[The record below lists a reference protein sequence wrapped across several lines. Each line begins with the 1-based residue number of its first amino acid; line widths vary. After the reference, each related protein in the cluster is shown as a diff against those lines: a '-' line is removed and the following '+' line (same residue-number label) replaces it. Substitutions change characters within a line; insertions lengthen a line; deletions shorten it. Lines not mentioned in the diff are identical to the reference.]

1 MLRLIV
7 GLSVLA
13 LFGCEKGQSTP
24 DTAFSPSGPSN
35 VDVSSTA
42 SSTAIGHIASVPR
55 EVMVTATDACDPDTF
70 NAALKDP
77 NACKGPGGGVTF
89 DHFIDTLMRMGSIGS
104 WHFAPPRVEVRVG
117 QTFLVANRGGETHTF
132 TEVEEFGGGIV
143 PMLND
148 LAHVPKEAPECKTLE
163 ADDFIASGA
172 TYKEDIDEA
181 GVEKYQCCIHPWM
194 RLEAHISA
202 K

>member
-1 MLRLIV
+1 
-7 GLSVLA
+7 
-13 LFGCEKGQSTP
+13 
-24 DTAFSPSGPSN
+24 
-35 VDVSSTA
+35 
-42 SSTAIGHIASVPR
+42 
-55 EVMVTATDACDPDTF
+55 
-70 NAALKDP
+70 
-77 NACKGPGGGVTF
+77 VTF
-89 DHFIDTLMRMGSIGS
+89 EHFIDTLMRMGSIGS
-104 WHFAPPRVEVRVG
+104 WRFAPPSVEVRVG
-117 QTFLVANRGGETHTF
+117 QTFLVTNRGGETHTF

-148 LAHVPKEAPECKTLE
+148 LAHVQKEAPECKTLE

-194 RLEAHISA
+194 RLDAHISA